1 MGQFTED
8 ELREVVSG
16 YEASK
21 NAALMRRDA
30 QLREFHARG
39 WRPVDLQRVTGYSRE
54 TIRQALHPEVRQ
66 AANTSRRKV
75 AVRARADRPAGTP
88 ATATAS
94 RTSWRSV
101 STTCAA
107 RPRGR

>member
-8 ELREVVSG
+8 ELRAVVSG
-16 YEASK
+16 YEATK

-66 AANTSRRKV
+66 AANTGRRKIAAVPEPPAAGYASYGDRKPYVV
-75 AVRARADRPAGTP
+75 AERLDDLRGPTAG
-88 ATATAS
+88 
-94 RTSWRSV
+94 R
-101 STTCAA
+101 
-107 RPRGR
+107 